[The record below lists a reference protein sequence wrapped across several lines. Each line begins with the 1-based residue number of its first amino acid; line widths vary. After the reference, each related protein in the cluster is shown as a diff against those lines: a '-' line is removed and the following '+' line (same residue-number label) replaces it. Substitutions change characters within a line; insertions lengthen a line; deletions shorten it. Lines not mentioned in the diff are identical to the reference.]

1 MAAQAIMLKQK
12 SIEKIRFSNPIEF
25 QLDHI
30 SLQTI
35 MNKSNLISLKQI
47 AEA

>member
-1 MAAQAIMLKQK
+1 MAAQAIMLNK
-12 SIEKIRFSNPIEF
+12 SIEKIRFPNPIEF

-35 MNKSNLISLKQI
+35 MNKSNLISLNKI